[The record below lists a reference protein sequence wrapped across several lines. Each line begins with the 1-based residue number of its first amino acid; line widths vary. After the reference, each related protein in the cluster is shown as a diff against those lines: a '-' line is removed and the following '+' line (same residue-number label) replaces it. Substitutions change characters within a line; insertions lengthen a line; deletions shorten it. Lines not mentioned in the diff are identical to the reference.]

1 MQCHVCH
8 SLIAQ
13 DAAFCHTCGVPQRG
27 AVTGPTQPLQS
38 PPEPPPAADVARTR
52 PASSSSDIRGGVC
65 PKCGSQD
72 IVPNRPIIDHS
83 YGTTYD
89 LETTLDERPEALIFK
104 GWQVSSILTAW
115 ICGACG
121 YTELYASNHEELFA
135 LYKRAR
141 EQ

>member
-1 MQCHVCH
+1 
-8 SLIAQ
+8 
-13 DAAFCHTCGVPQRG
+13 
-27 AVTGPTQPLQS
+27 
-38 PPEPPPAADVARTR
+38 
-52 PASSSSDIRGGVC
+52 
-65 PKCGSQD
+65 
-72 IVPNRPIIDHS
+72 VPNRSIIDHS

-115 ICGACG
+115 ICGGCG